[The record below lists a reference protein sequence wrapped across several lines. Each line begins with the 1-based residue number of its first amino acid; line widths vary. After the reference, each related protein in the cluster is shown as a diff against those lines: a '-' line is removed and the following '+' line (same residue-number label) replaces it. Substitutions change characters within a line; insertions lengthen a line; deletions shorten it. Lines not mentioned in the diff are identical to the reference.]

1 MEIFWLRVVM
11 LRAVLRGAETAFG
24 VGGQELAMTFVVFLD
39 GGRQTEMGNVFSWR
53 VEFDVSLGRVE
64 VHSEAGVD
72 GQSTVI
78 FQILLVFMTL
88 L

>member
-1 MEIFWLRVVM
+1 
-11 LRAVLRGAETAFG
+11 
-24 VGGQELAMTFVVFLD
+24 
-39 GGRQTEMGNVFSWR
+39 MGNVLPWR
-53 VEFDVSLGRVE
+53 VEFDVSLRGVE

-78 FQILLVFMTL
+78 FQILFVFMTL